1 MWLTSC
7 NSKSC
12 RPVSSE
18 EEVLRMGQG
27 GNEWVLR
34 FMDLDIDVPRFAAEV
49 ENHVQRRT
57 AREAAKDA
65 AKQAA
70 QEGQKERR

>member
-1 MWLTSC
+1 
-7 NSKSC
+7 
-12 RPVSSE
+12 
-18 EEVLRMGQG
+18 MGQG